1 MKGKIFERGVELKRN
16 NIFIGGV
23 ILILLFAGIL
33 LYNYFSKELTVG
45 DVLEENYISKE
56 AAISVQKIKDGKI
69 IPIQISDDKQKGL
82 VKLFEDLKLI
92 KSDERYPVLDADYI
106 IAPKSNYS
114 QKVYVFLD
122 ENIIVFSEKTSDSYV
137 IQSKDFTLTIKLL
150 LD

>member
-1 MKGKIFERGVELKRN
+1 MKVKIFERGVELKRN

-23 ILILLFAGIL
+23 ILILLVAGLL

-45 DVLEENYISKE
+45 DVLEENYFSKE
-56 AAISVQKIKDGKI
+56 AAISVQKIRDGKV
-69 IPIQISDDKQKGL
+69 IPIQISDDKQNDL
-82 VKLFEDLKLI
+82 VRLFEDIKLI

-106 IAPKSNYS
+106 NAPKSNYS

-137 IQSKDFTLTIKLL
+137 IQSKDFTKTIKLL

>member
-1 MKGKIFERGVELKRN
+1 MKVKIFERGVELKRN

-23 ILILLFAGIL
+23 ILILL
-33 LYNYFSKELTVG
+33 VG

-69 IPIQISDDKQKGL
+69 IPIQISDDKQNDL
-82 VKLFEDLKLI
+82 VRLFEDLKLI

-114 QKVYVFLD
+114 QTY
-122 ENIIVFSEKTSDSYV
+122 FSMK
-137 IQSKDFTLTIKLL
+137 I
-150 LD
+150 

>member
-16 NIFIGGV
+16 NILTGV
-23 ILILLFAGIL
+23 ILILLVGGIL

-45 DVLEENYISKE
+45 DVLEENYFSKE

-69 IPIQISDDKQKGL
+69 IPIQISEDKQNDL
-82 VKLFEDLKLI
+82 VRLFEDLKLI

-122 ENIIVFSEKTSDSYV
+122 ENVIVFSEKTSDSYV
-137 IQSKDFTLTIKLL
+137 IQTKDFTQTIKLL